1 MLEKKG
7 GGKVSTIRTRED
19 WLNEFVRE
27 SRPVFRDRGFTVPD
41 LVRVS
46 IGFTSKGKKSKAIG
60 ECWNAEAS
68 RDRHFEIFIHP
79 GLLGNRSRVA
89 DVVTHEVCHTIVPEA
104 KHGQPFKRV
113 AIAIGLVGKMTET
126 EAGPKWHDWA
136 DPIVEGLG
144 EIPGSELNCQSPT
157 RAKEARGCSRQN
169 ARPAGSCSELRGNGS
184 TPSKSYAAR
193 TRLATD
199 EFKPPNS

>member
-157 RAKEARGCSRQN
+157 RAKEGTRLLKAECAACGLVFRITRKWIDAVQ
-169 ARPAGSCSELRGNGS
+169 ELRCPN
-184 TPSKSYAAR
+184 AACDGR
-193 TRLATD
+193 IQT
-199 EFKPPNS
+199 S